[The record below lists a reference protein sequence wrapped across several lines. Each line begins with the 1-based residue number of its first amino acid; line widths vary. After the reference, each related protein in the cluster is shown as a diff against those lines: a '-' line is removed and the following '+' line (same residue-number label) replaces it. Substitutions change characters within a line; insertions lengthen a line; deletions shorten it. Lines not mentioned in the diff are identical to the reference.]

1 MLELSELLGRLLLA
15 VFLGGLFGLERERH
29 HKKAGLRTNIM
40 VACGSALVMIIS
52 ISFKADPEQ
61 IAAGII
67 TGIGFLG
74 AGLII
79 QSRGEVHGV
88 TTAATI
94 WVVSAVGM
102 AAGAGYYSAAI
113 AASAVGL
120 TVLYLL
126 GTPTIRKVTKL
137 DL

>member
-1 MLELSELLGRLLLA
+1 MLELSDLLARLLLA
-15 VFLGGLFGLERERH
+15 VFLGGLFGLERERR

-52 ISFKADPEQ
+52 ISFKSDPEQ
-61 IAAGII
+61 IAAGVI

-79 QSRGEVHGV
+79 QSQGEVHGV

-102 AAGAGYYSAAI
+102 AAGMGYYSAAI
-113 AASAVGL
+113 ASTAVGL
-120 TVLYLL
+120 GVLSLL
-126 GTPTIRKVTKL
+126 GTPTVRKIVKL
-137 DL
+137 ND